1 MEGGGGGGGGAI
13 ELRRRMAAQCLAF
26 ERQIADGRERTKAAA
41 SAFSAA
47 LLSARSLSNHT
58 ISQREKSNQLKDQ
71 LRKLEADFAQ
81 ALSIQGSNKTK
92 YDLTGQSITNAIA
105 TNDQLSCLVTD
116 KRASRDE
123 YANVISSQ
131 LEAIEAL
138 EAKTDAAGKKNLDE
152 AFMWYKKFLGFQVVG
167 GEGVKFV
174 FSKIDI
180 QNPDN
185 EYSFCIK
192 LNKDRYNLLQCT
204 PFLKDSEELVKD
216 LNCSNDLFKFVRIM
230 RERFQAAAINGFL
243 PASSLCP
250 DMSSS
255 ITDSSPPALSIDT
268 GRESTTTTSQSHS
281 RSRAKNQD
289 NPTKR
294 GARPSNLLSS
304 TRRSPRV
311 AVSALYHPL
320 RHNFSWLLIFTWC
333 LFCSQAADATNRY

>member
-1 MEGGGGGGGGAI
+1 MEGGGGAI

-47 LLSARSLSNHT
+47 LLSARSLANHT
-58 ISQREKSNQLKDQ
+58 ISQREKFNQLKDQ

-81 ALSIQGSNKTK
+81 ALSIQVSNKTK
-92 YDLTGQSITNAIA
+92 YDLTSQSITNATA
-105 TNDQLSCLVTD
+105 TNEQLRSLVTD
-116 KRASRDE
+116 KRARRDE

-167 GEGVKFV
+167 GEV
-174 FSKIDI
+174 
-180 QNPDN
+180 
-185 EYSFCIK
+185 
-192 LNKDRYNLLQCT
+192 LQCT

-216 LNCSNDLFKFVRIM
+216 LNCSNDLFMFVRIM
-230 RERFQAAAINGFL
+230 RERFQAAAINGLL
-243 PASSLCP
+243 PASSFCP
-250 DMSSS
+250 DTSSS

-268 GRESTTTTSQSHS
+268 RHESTTTTSRSHS
-281 RSRAKNQD
+281 QSRAKNQD

-294 GARPSNLLSS
+294 GARPSTLLSS

-311 AVSALYHPL
+311 A
-320 RHNFSWLLIFTWC
+320 
-333 LFCSQAADATNRY
+333 AADATNRY

>member
-1 MEGGGGGGGGAI
+1 MEGGGGGGGGGGAI

-58 ISQREKSNQLKDQ
+58 ISQREKFNQLKDQ

-81 ALSIQGSNKTK
+81 ALSVQVSNKTK

-105 TNDQLSCLVTD
+105 TNDQLRSLVTD
-116 KRASRDE
+116 KRARRDE

-138 EAKTDAAGKKNLDE
+138 EAKTDAARKKNLDE

-180 QNPDN
+180 QNPDH

-230 RERFQAAAINGFL
+230 RERFQAAAINGLL

-250 DMSSS
+250 NTSSS

-281 RSRAKNQD
+281 RSWAKNQD

-311 AVSALYHPL
+311 AA
-320 RHNFSWLLIFTWC
+320 T
-333 LFCSQAADATNRY
+333 DATNRY

>member
-1 MEGGGGGGGGAI
+1 MEGGGGAI

-47 LLSARSLSNHT
+47 LLSARSLANHT
-58 ISQREKSNQLKDQ
+58 ISQREKFNQLKDQ

-81 ALSIQGSNKTK
+81 ALSIQVSNKTK
-92 YDLTGQSITNAIA
+92 YDLTSQSITNATA
-105 TNDQLSCLVTD
+105 TNEQLRSLVTD
-116 KRASRDE
+116 KRARRDE

-174 FSKIDI
+174 FSKIDVR
-180 QNPDN
+180 NPDS

-216 LNCSNDLFKFVRIM
+216 LNCSNDLFMFVRIM
-230 RERFQAAAINGFL
+230 RERFQAAAINGLL
-243 PASSLCP
+243 PASSFCP
-250 DMSSS
+250 DTSSS

-268 GRESTTTTSQSHS
+268 RHESTTTTSRSHS
-281 RSRAKNQD
+281 QSRAKNQD

-294 GARPSNLLSS
+294 GARPSTLLSS

-311 AVSALYHPL
+311 A
-320 RHNFSWLLIFTWC
+320 
-333 LFCSQAADATNRY
+333 AADATNRY

>member
-1 MEGGGGGGGGAI
+1 MNPNHYNHTISAKPPPPQVTNRTTPHHHQSNQPQPTSTRTPVV
-13 ELRRRMAAQCLAF
+13 LRSRRRPF
-26 ERQIADGRERTKAAA
+26 SGERRRRRP
-41 SAFSAA
+41 

-311 AVSALYHPL
+311 A
-320 RHNFSWLLIFTWC
+320 
-333 LFCSQAADATNRY
+333 AADATNRY